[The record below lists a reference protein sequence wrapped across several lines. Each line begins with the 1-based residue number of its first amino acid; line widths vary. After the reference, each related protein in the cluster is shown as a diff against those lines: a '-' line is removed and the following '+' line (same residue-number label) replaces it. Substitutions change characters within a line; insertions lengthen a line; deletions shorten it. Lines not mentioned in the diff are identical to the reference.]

1 MGDTRQSQGCRSWSL
16 PWQSGRTPVWSIP
29 DPSRWLRSPV
39 AVPTTPHTGVPLAAL
54 GTTSQQQDGV
64 PGGLGVPAA
73 PFLPAPVSLSP
84 QALPADQLP
93 GKKPRNYKEGR
104 CVSQREGDGGGPGMS
119 PAVADGLTQGALFL
133 LVSLIRCNR
142 IPEGGMWERGRA
154 RGAPAWTGVGAG
166 AASLALACQ
175 AAHCSCPGC
184 HWAPPGTMW
193 H

>member
-1 MGDTRQSQGCRSWSL
+1 MAQVPCCC
-16 PWQSGRTPVWSIP
+16 P
-29 DPSRWLRSPV
+29 DPH
-39 AVPTTPHTGVPLAAL
+39 PHTEVPLAPL
-54 GTTSQQQDGV
+54 DTTSQQQDEV
-64 PGGLGVPAA
+64 PAGLGVPAA
-73 PFLPAPVSLSP
+73 PSLPAPVSLSP
-84 QALPADQLP
+84 RALPADRLP
-93 GKKPRNYKEGR
+93 GKKTTQL
-104 CVSQREGDGGGPGMS
+104 QRGAMCEPKGGGPGGGPGMS